1 MKTMVRC
8 ESLDMAGLAAQEKH
22 GKRQDRSSQKRIIN
36 DDPPVVWGDQEKGLN
51 LRDLYDQH
59 MDGVKL
65 NASAKKPV
73 LHFIVRFPPPVL
85 DMDEAGKFTGD
96 KKTRQAEML
105 RQAVEMIQQTHG
117 GDAVFAA
124 RLDRDEAGE
133 TIVDVF
139 ASPKYEKRT
148 KRTKPDEQG
157 AIWSSSTKF
166 GKELAQGHEDEIRR
180 RHTGAKPGKLTSP
193 RMVGIALNAEF
204 RNYFERENGLKL
216 DAKVE
221 KDDSV
226 PDRLETEAYK
236 RVQGAKD
243 QAALDIDAVQDE
255 LERLREDVRLESAA
269 LDRIAADKDQ
279 AARDLDV
286 IRDKAR
292 FEQEAA
298 DRVAVDT
305 IVATER
311 LDGLRAAAGPLER
324 LIERVRG
331 VLTAVGEIF
340 GMPLPGALT
349 AGVKALEAEILRH
362 KAEAVAKAQID
373 IRDPFAASGEVE
385 VEVEPEVDDDQPSF
399 GM

>member
-1 MKTMVRC
+1 MKTSIRC
-8 ESLDMAGLAAQEKH
+8 ESLDMSDLAGQEAH
-22 GKRQDRSSQKRIIN
+22 GKRLDWSSQQRIIN
-36 DDPPVVWGDQEKGLN
+36 DDPPLVWGDPITGLN

-65 NASAKKPV
+65 NKSAKKTV
-73 LHFIVRFPPPVL
+73 LHFVVRFPPPVL
-85 DMDEAGKFTGD
+85 HLDEGAGRFVGD
-96 KKTRQAEML
+96 KIERQAEML
-105 RQAVEMIQQTHG
+105 RQAVELIQQTHG

-124 RLDRDEAGE
+124 RVDRDEAGE
-133 TIVDVF
+133 TIVDIF
-139 ASPKYEKRT
+139 ATPKYAKRT

-157 AIWSSSTKF
+157 AIWASATKF
-166 GKELAQGHEDEIRR
+166 GKDLAVIHEDEIRR
-180 RHTGAKPGKLTSP
+180 RHPRAKPGKLTGP
-193 RMVGIALNAEF
+193 RMIGIALNSEF
-204 RNYFERENGLKL
+204 RLYFERENGLKL
-216 DAKVE
+216 DPKIE
-221 KDDSV
+221 KDSSS
-226 PDRLETEAYK
+226 PDRLEIEAYK

-243 QAALDIDAVQDE
+243 AAALDIEAVQDD

-292 FEQEAA
+292 CEQEAA
-298 DRVAVDT
+298 DRVAADT

-340 GMPLPGALT
+340 GTPLPGALT

-362 KAEAVAKAQID
+362 KAEAMAKAQID
-373 IRDPFAASGEVE
+373 ITDPFAAGA